1 MAEGEMKMRH
11 HAAFLFLAL
20 LSTSGY
26 AFANDM
32 PGGSLNPE
40 EMSLSKAVERAREGD
55 VDFVVCAQGYL
66 LTKKGD
72 HKAAR
77 TVFEE
82 CARQGYTGAMTWLSY
97 LDDNGFGAPE
107 NAEQASKWD
116 QKAAE
121 MGDRV
126 AQFNFGLDLLRGRG
140 VPANSD
146 LGRQYVD
153 RAADA
158 GLKDAIQLKNSGY
171 DYTVVTP
178 DADEWK
184 YLKPA
189 F

>member
-1 MAEGEMKMRH
+1 MIMGYRT
-11 HAAFLFLAL
+11 AFALTVLLA
-20 LSTSGY
+20 TSGV
-26 AFANDM
+26 ALANETD
-32 PGGSLNPE
+32 GGSLNPD
-40 EMSLSKAVERAREGD
+40 EMSLSKSVERARKGD

-66 LTKKGD
+66 MTKKGD
-72 HKAAR
+72 HAAAR

-107 NAEQASKWD
+107 NAERASKWD
-116 QKAAE
+116 LKAAE
-121 MGDRV
+121 MGDPI
-126 AQFNFGLDLLRGRG
+126 AQFNYGLDLLRGRG
-140 VPANSD
+140 VETNST
-146 LGRQYVD
+146 LGRLYVD
-153 RAADA
+153 RAAGA
-158 GLKDAIQLKNSGY
+158 GMKDAVALRDAGY